1 MDDSA
6 RSRLATLLLV
16 SLTAVWGST
25 FFLIRDLVETVPP
38 ADFLTVR
45 FGIAAIVMFALFRR
59 QTLALGRRDLRIGA
73 VLGLLYGSAQVLQTM
88 GLQHTDA
95 SVSGFI
101 TGTCLLYTSPSPRDS

>member
-1 MDDSA
+1 MTA
-6 RSRLATLLLV
+6 PAGRTRLATLLLV
-16 SLTAVWGST
+16 GVTAVWGST

-45 FGIAAIVMFALFRR
+45 FGIASIVMFALFRR
-59 QTLALGRRDLRIGA
+59 QTLALSRRDLRIGV
-73 VLGLLYGSAQVLQTM
+73 VLGVLYGSAQVLQTM

-101 TGTCLLYTSPSPRDS
+101 TGTYVVLTLSLIHI